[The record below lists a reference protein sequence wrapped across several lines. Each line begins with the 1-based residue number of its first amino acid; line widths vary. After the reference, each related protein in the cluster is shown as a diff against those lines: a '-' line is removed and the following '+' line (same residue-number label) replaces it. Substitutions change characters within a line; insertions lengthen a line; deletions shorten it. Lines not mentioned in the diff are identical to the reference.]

1 MEIVKLIIE
10 VKKMTEALHL
20 LIEALQTNFI
30 LKAILVGVLVAI
42 SSSLLGVFL
51 VLKKYSMIGDGL
63 AHVSFGA
70 IAIAVFLGLTPLY
83 VSIPLVTASSIL
95 ILKLNEKAG
104 INGDA
109 AIGLVSSF
117 SVALG
122 YLIASST
129 SGFSVN
135 LSSYLFGSILLVSNT
150 EVILAIIL
158 SIVVTFT
165 VLFLYN
171 SFFALTYDEEFASV
185 SGLKTKTLN
194 YTLSILTSLTI
205 VLGIKV
211 VGTMLISSLII
222 FPTVTALYVAKSFK
236 KTIIFS
242 LIISVSCVIL
252 GILLSIMINTPT
264 GATIVVLNGI
274 FFMIFYLIKKLSR

>member
-1 MEIVKLIIE
+1 MEIEKLIIE

>member
-1 MEIVKLIIE
+1 MEIEKLIIE

-252 GILLSIMINTPT
+252 GILLSIIINTPT

>member
-1 MEIVKLIIE
+1 
-10 VKKMTEALHL
+10 
-20 LIEALQTNFI
+20 
-30 LKAILVGVLVAI
+30 
-42 SSSLLGVFL
+42 
-51 VLKKYSMIGDGL
+51 
-63 AHVSFGA
+63 
-70 IAIAVFLGLTPLY
+70 
-83 VSIPLVTASSIL
+83 
-95 ILKLNEKAG
+95 
-104 INGDA
+104 
-109 AIGLVSSF
+109 
-117 SVALG
+117 
-122 YLIASST
+122 
-129 SGFSVN
+129 
-135 LSSYLFGSILLVSNT
+135 VSNT